1 MEKAKLVNNARKAS
15 EILSSNIDLY
25 KSHQEVINSTN
36 DAIDV
41 VNLASQDM
49 SKTRDK
55 LKEFNP
61 INSQNLI
68 TRNIPQIVG
77 VTLIFAAT
85 FFTVAARIR
94 NKRKGVTQTDLGTSK
109 DPEPFDVDVRLKRS
123 RSSLEVADKEFVEF
137 LNNMRIRNAKLMKDI
152 DKEFT
157 QGTTRFVDLASKPK
171 TIKKRASNKKSA
183 KSSKVKSAPTKK
195 SATKNIK
202 RTN

>member
-1 MEKAKLVNNARKAS
+1 EAQVKAVQTKLAKEKSMLEQTVATKEKINKKISSAQVVLNNKRVELIKAEMEKAKLVNNARKAS

-137 LNNMRIRNAKLMKDI
+137 L
-152 DKEFT
+152 
-157 QGTTRFVDLASKPK
+157 
-171 TIKKRASNKKSA
+171 
-183 KSSKVKSAPTKK
+183 
-195 SATKNIK
+195 
-202 RTN
+202 